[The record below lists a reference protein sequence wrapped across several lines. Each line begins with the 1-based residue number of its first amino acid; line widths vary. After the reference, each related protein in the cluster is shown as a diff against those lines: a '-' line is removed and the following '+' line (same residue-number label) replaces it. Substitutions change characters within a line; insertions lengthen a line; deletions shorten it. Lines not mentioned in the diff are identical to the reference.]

1 MLPEEFLETSRIW
14 YIINFSYQ
22 IKVTK
27 TLHPHKLSSK
37 QNYQTKIFVLYDK
50 MYLHKIKKT
59 KTCIFQKELYKYLII
74 YLDITFWLIFAVNG
88 PSLTRIIFGFRIA
101 ITRGRLVSTQVTFIQ
116 MTMMLKITTKNIYL
130 RYIVQFYSVF
140 EVYLSS
146 FIGISMNRD
155 FPSLKEIWM
164 FAQNC
169 IENLNPNYLCFICFF
184 SFCFF

>member
-1 MLPEEFLETSRIW
+1 MH
-14 YIINFSYQ
+14 
-22 IKVTK
+22 KTK
-27 TLHPHKLSSK
+27 
-37 QNYQTKIFVLYDK
+37 KI
-50 MYLHKIKKT
+50 

-74 YLDITFWLIFAVNG
+74 YLDITFWHIFAVNG
-88 PSLTRIIFGFRIA
+88 PSLTRIVFGFRIA

-116 MTMMLKITTKNIYL
+116 MIMMLKITTKNIYL
-130 RYIVQFYSVF
+130 RYILQFYSVL

-184 SFCFF
+184 FFLSFFLNLSLRLSGQVRWRSDYFSSRNITLYFYQICLIIYTW